1 MRLLVTG
8 GAGFIGLNLA
18 LEAQKRGHEIEIF
31 DSMTYASN
39 DLSKID
45 LQGIQVTVGDV
56 TKEEEISNAVSNCDA
71 VIHLAAESHNDNSL
85 RDPRIFIS
93 TNILGTYQV
102 IEACRKMGKR
112 LHHVSTDEVFGDLAL
127 ESEES
132 FTTDSKYLPSSPY
145 SATKASSDHLVRA
158 WIRSFGL
165 RATISN
171 CSNNFGRF
179 QNDEKLIPKAIS
191 LAIRGEKIPIYGNG
205 RNMRDWIYVDDHVD
219 GILKCLETGKDGE
232 TYLFGARNQLSNLET
247 VQKILEI
254 LKKPSD
260 LIEFVPDRPG
270 HDLRYAIEPSK
281 AERELGWTP
290 MGSFDEQLKKTIDWY
305 TTS

>member
-18 LEAQKRGHEIEIF
+18 LEAKKQGHEVEIF

-39 DLSKID
+39 DLSKVNLESIE
-45 LQGIQVTVGDV
+45 VTVGDV
-56 TKEEEISNAVSNCDA
+56 TNEAEISKAVSNCDA

-85 RDPRIFIS
+85 RDPGVFVS

-102 IEACRKMGKR
+102 IEACRKMEKR
-112 LHHVSTDEVFGDLAL
+112 LHHVSTDEVFGDLPL
-127 ESEES
+127 DSEEI
-132 FTTDSKYLPSSPY
+132 FTTESKYVPSSPY
-145 SATKASSDHLVRA
+145 SASKASSDHLVRA

-179 QNDEKLIPKAIS
+179 QNQEKLIPKTLIAAMS
-191 LAIRGEKIPIYGNG
+191 GKEIPIYGNG
-205 RNMRDWIYVDDHVD
+205 RNIRDWIYVDDHVD

-232 TYLFGARNQLSNLET
+232 TYLFGTRNQLSNLEI
-247 VQKILEI
+247 VQKVLEI

-270 HDLRYAIEPSK
+270 HDLRYAIDPSK
-281 AERELGWTP
+281 AERELGWMP
-290 MGSFDEQLKKTIDWY
+290 RGSFDEQLKKTIDWY